1 VQIELATSADIDDV
15 VRTVNA
21 AYDKGETG
29 IWQPEWK
36 RTSAEWA
43 REDVARGEIVVA
55 REGDTMLGC
64 IRVIRLRGDTA
75 EFGQLAVAP
84 EGWGKGVGRALIDF
98 AERRFE
104 VEFME
109 LELLVPHEPHE
120 HKRRLHEWYSRLG
133 YREVGRRPFPLE
145 YQGEQLAGPADL
157 VTYRK
162 TLQPQ
167 ESR

>member
-1 VQIELATSADIDDV
+1 VQIEIGGPADIDDI
-15 VRTVNA
+15 VRIVNA

-29 IWQPEWK
+29 IWQPDWTRTNREW
-36 RTSAEWA
+36 TE
-43 REDVARGEIVVA
+43 EDVAMGAIVVA
-55 REGDTMLGC
+55 RGGETVLGC
-64 IRVIRLRGDTA
+64 IRVIELREDTA

-98 AERRFE
+98 AERRFD
-104 VEFME
+104 VDFME
-109 LELLVPHEPHE
+109 LELLIPHVPHE
-120 HKRRLHEWYSRLG
+120 HKRKLHDWYSRLG

-162 TLQPQ
+162 RLVAPA
-167 ESR
+167 